1 MTISPAITGQVTG
14 DTVEINCVPEI
25 TMATAD
31 DVFVPLIDKYA
42 TAATAVVSIV
52 TSGTI
57 YYRVIVRNVAAT
69 SPNGPL
75 VPFAT
80 DDSISTANRSVATI
94 RTIDTI
100 YV

>member
-1 MTISPAITGQVTG
+1 M
-14 DTVEINCVPEI
+14 PEI

-42 TAATAVVSIV
+42 TAATASVSIIV
-52 TSGTI
+52 GSTI

-75 VPFAT
+75 IPFAT
-80 DDSISTANRSVATI
+80 DDSILNSNRAVATI
-94 RTIDTI
+94 RTLDTI
-100 YV
+100 YVA